1 MSTKKS
7 AACREHGKSLSSRH
21 SMADKIPLRSEGQ
34 QLESILEELQREQ
47 QIKETTGWETGF
59 SHLSRALDGILPGVY
74 FLIGPPACGKTSFA
88 KQLLDQVAKHNGVPG
103 VFFSFAENIK
113 ELRIKTMARLSGM
126 ESREIR
132 RGSAYLLHWYGV
144 PKRHYTDAEGLPPSW
159 DKLKKTAEEAQS
171 WLDLIYLIQCD
182 RETDLQRIEEQIR
195 EVTNIRNTDRALVVI
210 DDCQCLGSS
219 ERDLTRRFAMVA
231 EALQRTAVHLE
242 TPILALCPDLQKER
256 SALPQIWTDLAP
268 SADVILVME
277 IDLER
282 TKKLTESNMALTLHI
297 VKNRGGERG
306 QLAFDFYPAFAKFV
320 EIA

>member
-34 QLESILEELQREQ
+34 QLEAILEELQREQ
-47 QIKETTGWETGF
+47 RIKEVSGWETGF
-59 SHLSRALDGILPGVY
+59 PYLSRALDGILPGVY
-74 FLIGPPACGKTSFA
+74 FLIGPPACGKTAFA

-103 VFFSFAENIK
+103 VFFSFAENKK
-113 ELRIKTMARLSGM
+113 ELRIKTLARLSGM
-126 ESREIR
+126 ENREIR
-132 RGSAYLLHWYGV
+132 RGSAYLLHWYGL

-171 WLDLIYLIQCD
+171 WLDLIYLIQCG

-195 EVTNIRNTDRALVVI
+195 EVKNIKGTDRAMVVI
-210 DDCQCLGSS
+210 DDCQYLGSS
-219 ERDLTRRFAMVA
+219 ERELTRRFVMIA
-231 EALQRTAVHLE
+231 EALQRTAGDLE
-242 TPILALCPDLQKER
+242 VPILAVCADLREDPG
-256 SALPQIWTDLAP
+256 ALPQIWSERAP

-277 IDLER
+277 IDPER
-282 TKKLTESNMALTLHI
+282 TKKLTEPNLALTLHI

-306 QLAFDFYPAFAKFV
+306 QLAFDFYPAFAKFF

>member
-1 MSTKKS
+1 MT
-7 AACREHGKSLSSRH
+7 
-21 SMADKIPLRSEGQ
+21 DKTPLRSEGQ

-47 QIKETTGWETGF
+47 RIKEITGWETGF
-59 SHLSRALDGILPGVY
+59 PDLSRALDGLLPGVY
-74 FLIGPPACGKTSFA
+74 CLIGPPACGKTSFA
-88 KQLLDQVAKHNGVPG
+88 KQLLDQVAKHNGVPV
-103 VFFSFAENIK
+103 VFFSFAENIR
-113 ELRIKTMARLSGM
+113 ELRIKTLSRLSGM

-159 DKLKKTAEEAQS
+159 DKLKKTAEKAQS

-182 RETDLQRIEEQIR
+182 REAELQQIEQRIC
-195 EVTNIRNTDRALVVI
+195 EVKNIRGTDRAMVVI
-210 DDCQCLGSS
+210 DDCQCLASS

-231 EALQRTAVHLE
+231 EALQRTAVYLE
-242 TPILALCPDLQKER
+242 IPILAVCPDLREDP
-256 SALPQIWTDLAP
+256 SALPQVWSERAP
-268 SADVILVME
+268 GADVLLVMQ
-277 IDLER
+277 IDPER
-282 TKKLTESNMALTLHI
+282 TKKLTEPNLALTLHI